1 LTGRRPR
8 AYGHLVR
15 SNRFAIAVLGLSLS
29 LAVLAA
35 GATEAARKIK
45 PKAGGY
51 IGKVT
56 NANGRDGV
64 QLVVA
69 TFVMTPGAKP
79 RKGPQ
84 LFQWTG
90 ILKCKDGSSHDGSST
105 VFAPLKGAKFSGKS
119 KSGPQ
124 TTSLKGRFTSNTKMR
139 GTVRLVTKGNSP
151 STRCDT
157 GPVTFKAHRR

>member
-1 LTGRRPR
+1 M
-8 AYGHLVR
+8 
-15 SNRFAIAVLGLSLS
+15 LGLLVA
-29 LAVLAA
+29 LGA
-35 GATEAARKIK
+35 GAGLSTAKRKIN

-56 NANGRDGV
+56 NANGKGGV

-69 TFVMTPGAKP
+69 TFVFTPGAKP

-84 LFQWTG
+84 LFKWTG
-90 ILKCKDGSSHDGSST
+90 ILECKDGSSREVGPT
-105 VFAPLKGAKFSGKS
+105 VFAPLKGARFSGKS

-124 TTSLKGRFTSNTKMR
+124 TTTLRGRFTSSTKMK
-139 GTVRLVTKGNSP
+139 GTIRVVTKG
-151 STRCDT
+151 STPPAQCDT

>member
-1 LTGRRPR
+1 M
-8 AYGHLVR
+8 R
-15 SNRFAIAVLGLSLS
+15 SNRSVVAVLGVS

-35 GATEAARKIK
+35 GATEAARTIK

-64 QLVVA
+64 QLIVA

-84 LFQWTG
+84 LFKWTG
-90 ILKCKDGSSHDGSST
+90 ILKCKDGSSRDVGPT
-105 VFAPLKGAKFSGKS
+105 VFAPLKGAKFSGRS
-119 KSGPQ
+119 TSGPQ
-124 TTSLKGRFTSNTKMR
+124 TATLKGRFTSNTKLR
-139 GTVRLVTKGNSP
+139 GTARVVTKGSSP
-151 STRCDT
+151 AARCDT